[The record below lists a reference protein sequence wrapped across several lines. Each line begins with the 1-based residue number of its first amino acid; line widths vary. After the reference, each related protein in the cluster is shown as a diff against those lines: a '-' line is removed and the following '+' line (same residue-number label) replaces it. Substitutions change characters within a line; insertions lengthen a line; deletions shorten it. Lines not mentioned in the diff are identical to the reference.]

1 MSQWNW
7 KPERTQGVWRTGPV
21 WLRPFLSAV
30 PWIAVRL
37 LVRMFHMVGGALP
50 SFEGVLFDLPDSAG
64 LRDDEPATLVAL
76 VMPMSRRTALQHETL
91 VFFDD
96 GRYTLGDETS
106 ASALASHLEERAAK
120 TDRKTLLVLVDK
132 SIATSDLVKFSGIAK
147 RSGIARIPTAEKR
160 EGEAEQ

>member
-30 PWIAVRL
+30 PWITVLL
-37 LVRMFHMVGGALP
+37 LVLMFHIVGGTLT

-96 GRYTLGDETS
+96 SRYVLDDA
-106 ASALASHLEERAAK
+106 ASVRAFGEHLSERVA
-120 TDRKTLLVLVDK
+120 RSPSKTLLVLADRRV
-132 SIATSDLVKFSGIAK
+132 SAGELMRLV
-147 RSGIARIPTAEKR
+147 GIARESGVRHVQIAERR
-160 EGEAEQ
+160 E

>member
-30 PWIAVRL
+30 PWITVLL
-37 LVRMFHMVGGALP
+37 LVLMFHIVGGTLT

-120 TDRKTLLVLVDK
+120 TERKTLTVLADRRVASGELMK
-132 SIATSDLVKFSGIAK
+132 LAGIAR
-147 RSGIARIPTAEKR
+147 RSGIERILFAEKR
-160 EGEAEQ
+160 ERKAAE